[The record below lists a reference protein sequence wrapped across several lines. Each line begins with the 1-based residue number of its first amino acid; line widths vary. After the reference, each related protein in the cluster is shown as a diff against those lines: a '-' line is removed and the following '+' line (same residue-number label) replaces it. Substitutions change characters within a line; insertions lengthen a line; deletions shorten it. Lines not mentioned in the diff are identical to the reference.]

1 MDNWPNQGLFELAVE
16 QAFDSV
22 LITTAELD
30 LPGPQI
36 VYANNAFCE
45 RTGYSR
51 EELMGLTPRILQG
64 PLTDPKVLKRLRQN
78 LEQGVR
84 FEGATINYR
93 KDGTPYI
100 VHWSISPMRNAANE
114 ITHFVSVQ
122 RDITHESQ
130 LETFNERLL
139 DSLGEGVFGIDTQG
153 NCTFVNPAALQMLG
167 YEHEDE
173 LIGQNSH
180 TLIHHSHP
188 DGSDYPLEDCP
199 IFQIMRDG
207 TVVEPWRDHFWTKQG
222 KLIPVEVAATPLM
235 PGVDDLFGGV
245 FIFRNISE
253 QIQLEEELKAAA
265 SHDQLTGAYNRRF
278 ADQILHKELARFNRF
293 QQPVTLILADI
304 DHFKVINDTYGHLV
318 GDDVLQQFVDTLD
331 ARLRDT
337 DYLVRWGGEEFLM
350 ILPDT
355 DKNGALELAEALR
368 AQVAEQPYADANID
382 LTASFGV
389 SELGEHDA
397 IETWLQRA
405 DRALYEAKH
414 NGRNRV
420 VLGE

>member
-1 MDNWPNQGLFELAVE
+1 MDNPINQGLFELAVE
-16 QAFDSV
+16 QTFDSV

-51 EELMGLTPRILQG
+51 AELMGQTPRILQG
-64 PLTDPKVLKRLRQN
+64 PLTDRKVLKRLRQN

-100 VHWSISPMRNAANE
+100 VHWSISPMRNEADE

-130 LETFNERLL
+130 LETFNQRLL

-153 NCTFVNPAALQMLG
+153 NCTFVNPAALKALG
-167 YEHEDE
+167 YENEDE

-188 DGSDYPLEDCP
+188 DGSDYPLKDCP

-245 FIFRNISE
+245 FIFRDISE

-278 ADQILHKELARFNRF
+278 GDQILHKELARFNRL
-293 QQPVTLILADI
+293 QQPISLVLADI
-304 DHFKVINDTYGHLV
+304 DHFKQINDANGHLV
-318 GDDVLQQFVDTLD
+318 GDDVLQEFVQAIE
-331 ARLRDT
+331 ARLRET
-337 DYLVRWGGEEFLM
+337 DYLVRWGGEEFLI
-350 ILPDT
+350 ILPNTTRD
-355 DKNGALELAEALR
+355 GAAELAENLR
-368 AQVAEQPYADANID
+368 HEVSQRTFSDADIK
-382 LTASFGV
+382 LTASFGI
-389 SELGEHDA
+389 SQINSNDT
-397 IETWLQRA
+397 IESWLQRA
-405 DRALYEAKH
+405 DKALYQAK
-414 NGRNRV
+414 NEGRNQV
-420 VLGE
+420 KKGE